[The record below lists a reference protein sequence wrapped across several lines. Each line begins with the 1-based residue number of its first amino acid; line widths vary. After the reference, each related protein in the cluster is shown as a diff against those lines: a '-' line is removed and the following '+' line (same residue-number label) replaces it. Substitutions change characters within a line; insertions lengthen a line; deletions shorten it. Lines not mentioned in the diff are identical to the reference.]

1 MFPVVMQQWTET
13 ERGWGRRPDGITL
26 HLNRA
31 HRDIYVN
38 AFNAKHNSKKATP
51 EEYTFA
57 DGEPTVIDVSAEAYE
72 AIKQSG
78 GTVQL
83 SNEGQ
88 IKTLVPQQ
96 QFEVTFTKDVFNTP
110 ELRGL
115 NGGMGLQAKNEKEA
129 KEMLRDKL
137 IELVRIRPELF
148 FKLKKI
154 K

>member
-96 QFEVTFTKDVFNTP
+96 QFP